1 MKQNIYVF
9 SPQLP
14 GLLLL
19 SFVYLMK
26 HNMSSLHNSRAF
38 VLPSFV
44 AFVLTSSSNSQ
55 LPTNKTGTCDVDPR
69 SNETFNENYR
79 TNLTFLFDYSSKALQ
94 SYSFYNDTYVGIYG
108 LFLCRGDVSNI
119 TCQTCVKVS
128 GHQITSECPQSRSAI
143 LWNADCTIRYSDFD
157 VAKNRRYSR

>member
-79 TNLTFLFDYSSKALQ
+79 TNSLSCSIIRPKLCKATASTTIPMLASTASFSAEVMFLILPAKPVSKFRAIRLQ
-94 SYSFYNDTYVGIYG
+94 
-108 LFLCRGDVSNI
+108 VS
-119 TCQTCVKVS
+119 V
-128 GHQITSECPQSRSAI
+128 H
-143 LWNADCTIRYSDFD
+143 
-157 VAKNRRYSR
+157 